1 VATVTREIRAYTQDM
16 GALEQLERFLRE
28 LLERPAW
35 ILTRHQLQPL
45 ELASALGKE
54 LESRAVRFAD
64 RIVIPTDYEI
74 AIAPEDFGRLD
85 SSSGRLQR
93 ELTSYITA
101 LAAERNLV
109 LSQAPEVRLCA
120 SPQVAPGH
128 LAVRGRFREARPP
141 ASARPVAKSPS
152 LRLLGSE
159 GEDLRRFAFAGAS
172 LTLGRSTDN
181 DVTLVDTKVSR
192 HHARVDLIDGR
203 YLLRDLDS
211 TNGTRLNGAELEAPT
226 SLCSGDLIGLGL
238 QRLRFVEAE
247 LELP

>member
-1 VATVTREIRAYTQDM
+1 M

-35 ILTRHQLQPL
+35 ILTPHQLQPL

-54 LESRAVRFAD
+54 LESRAVRLAD

-74 AIAPEDFGRLD
+74 AVAPEDFRRLD
-85 SSSGRLQR
+85 SSSGRLQK
-93 ELTSYITA
+93 ELTSYIRA
-101 LAAERNLV
+101 LAAERNLI

-120 SPQVAPGH
+120 SSRVTPGH
-128 LAVRGRFREARPP
+128 LAVRGRFQEAGQP
-141 ASARPVAKSPS
+141 ARALTVAKPPS

-172 LTLGRSTDN
+172 LTLGRSADN
-181 DVTLVDTKVSR
+181 DITLADTNVSR
-192 HHARVDLIDGR
+192 YHARVDLIDGR

-211 TNGTRLNGAELEAPT
+211 TNGTRLNGAEVDAPA
-226 SLCSGDLIGLGL
+226 SLRSGDLIGLGL

-247 LELP
+247 PEPELP